1 MSTENKEL
9 VLLISKITG
18 PTNPKF
24 SKYLPHILRRLKN
37 NDSEID
43 ILLKHQDFFEILKA
57 ALTKPGCDTTILF
70 LSILDICCCK
80 SSFCSELSGHNIVHH
95 LTFILQNLNDRK
107 LLSYTCKVIG
117 KLAKS
122 NTPDLV
128 GELNKSKALLFVT
141 KVLNDTR
148 NGWKDTQTTALYAL
162 GWLWNVCFMADIVRS
177 NSIKYVMT
185 LLLSENTSVYKP
197 CLIALSRL
205 KLNQKPAS
213 IKCALQVSENKGF
226 AKIISLLPKYPDLV
240 GTVLSTLMG
249 TRACE
254 VYKPLSENK
263 MLYTVFDQ
271 LKTQPNN
278 FILLRTF
285 CLACL
290 DSSLQVSLRISNS
303 LPFFLSLFKQ
313 FSYKSKEMDLLVS
326 TLEKF
331 EKNTDCLREMAEHG
345 LVDIL
350 ASILHDIVQ
359 NEKLDDIA
367 HEKTYQPPSCCTRYL
382 SLDHSFSKS
391 GECSGYDADNSWH
404 SINSILIV
412 LLAVTRLENLSQKI
426 IVALTSEE
434 VWNSV
439 LNCICFVPDT
449 ISKNAINILSSLG
462 SSPKHFMSIYRNK
475 LVLKI
480 ERTLLRAAHDDC
492 YHCAYLYLAGKYIL
506 QKMSKAAECG
516 MVYGELI
523 HILAQD
529 EPQAKREL
537 AISVA
542 LVIRNGRS
550 LLSYLSHH
558 KCLDYIIEALDDPV
572 LYEDAIVSI
581 SFMCKILGLNEN
593 VNLKLNTHPL
603 FDSEKECFSSETKDT
618 VIRHSYNVNILKSET
633 LIQLEETKS
642 SVDMQIKEESNDA
655 SSSLLSCSKK
665 CVTPVSY
672 ISENPSVF
680 KFNDGKRVSADK
692 NLLISRSPMFEGMFR
707 ESNFKESLDEEIL
720 LQSIS
725 SQCFEHLV
733 KLLKQFCVHN
743 VPKDIN
749 ILLELIIVSDRY
761 LISDMTEKLL
771 LYLMHAITFE
781 NSGIAYNWA
790 IEHALMIFNNSA
802 ISDFI
807 IVFLLTTNQ
816 TFQHTFE
823 KFVDF
828 ERHKKAFQ
836 YMLSSQQRVHF
847 LSDIK
852 DMIFQV
858 LEKLVAKQSR
868 YSF

>member
-1 MSTENKEL
+1 M
-9 VLLISKITG
+9 
-18 PTNPKF
+18 
-24 SKYLPHILRRLKN
+24 
-37 NDSEID
+37 
-43 ILLKHQDFFEILKA
+43 
-57 ALTKPGCDTTILF
+57 
-70 LSILDICCCK
+70 
-80 SSFCSELSGHNIVHH
+80 
-95 LTFILQNLNDRK
+95 
-107 LLSYTCKVIG
+107 
-117 KLAKS
+117 
-122 NTPDLV
+122 
-128 GELNKSKALLFVT
+128 
-141 KVLNDTR
+141 
-148 NGWKDTQTTALYAL
+148 
-162 GWLWNVCFMADIVRS
+162 
-177 NSIKYVMT
+177 
-185 LLLSENTSVYKP
+185 
-197 CLIALSRL
+197 
-205 KLNQKPAS
+205 
-213 IKCALQVSENKGF
+213 
-226 AKIISLLPKYPDLV
+226 
-240 GTVLSTLMG
+240 
-249 TRACE
+249 
-254 VYKPLSENK
+254 
-263 MLYTVFDQ
+263 
-271 LKTQPNN
+271 
-278 FILLRTF
+278 
-285 CLACL
+285 
-290 DSSLQVSLRISNS
+290 
-303 LPFFLSLFKQ
+303 
-313 FSYKSKEMDLLVS
+313 
-326 TLEKF
+326 
-331 EKNTDCLREMAEHG
+331 
-345 LVDIL
+345 
-350 ASILHDIVQ
+350 
-359 NEKLDDIA
+359 
-367 HEKTYQPPSCCTRYL
+367 
-382 SLDHSFSKS
+382 
-391 GECSGYDADNSWH
+391 
-404 SINSILIV
+404 
-412 LLAVTRLENLSQKI
+412 
-426 IVALTSEE
+426 
-434 VWNSV
+434 
-439 LNCICFVPDT
+439 
-449 ISKNAINILSSLG
+449 
-462 SSPKHFMSIYRNK
+462 
-475 LVLKI
+475 
-480 ERTLLRAAHDDC
+480 
-492 YHCAYLYLAGKYIL
+492 
-506 QKMSKAAECG
+506 
-516 MVYGELI
+516 
-523 HILAQD
+523 
-529 EPQAKREL
+529 
-537 AISVA
+537 
-542 LVIRNGRS
+542 
-550 LLSYLSHH
+550 LSYLSHH

-633 LIQLEETKS
+633 VIQLEETKS
-642 SVDMQIKEESNDA
+642 SVDMQIEEESNDA